1 MSERHARGGAQRPF
15 RVGEA
20 VRHALAEVF
29 ARGDLHDSELAGH
42 SITVTQVSMSPDLKN
57 ARAFVMPLGGVD
69 REAILAALNRVA
81 PRLQG
86 EIARRVGLRFTP
98 RLGFKLDETFDKADR
113 VSELLRDPVVAA
125 DLAKP
130 RED

>member
-1 MSERHARGGAQRPF
+1 MSERHARGGAQRPL